1 MKRCFLVFLV
11 ILGSHFSYAQWTLQQ
26 CVDTA
31 IERNIGLKRNSLG
44 LEQTKLNQEQALGSF
59 LPNLNGQ
66 VSHGYNWGQRID
78 PFTNEFATQRIQS
91 NSLGLSTSVTLFSGL
106 QNVNQYKKAQV
117 DSRAQLLT
125 FDYQR
130 NQLALQVSVAY
141 LNVLLTK
148 ELQSSTELTVN
159 RTKQQV
165 KRITDLVNAGNAAE
179 GSLRDVEAQLFS
191 DEASYISAG
200 NNVQSAIL
208 DIAQLMQLT
217 EQEQRNFIIKAD
229 VSSFNI
235 AEQIPDLTA
244 CVQNALATFPQIKS
258 AELSLASSNLNLSIA
273 KGGMSPRLNMSY
285 SYGSGYSGASKV
297 LTGSPDSLAFPI
309 GQVFGSNQ
317 YVFSFPQAIYSLDDY
332 ATKPFGNQLR
342 DNVNQSLFFSLTLPI
357 FNGFSNDVAI
367 KRAQLTRADNELTV
381 QQTKVQ
387 LEQEVRKA
395 YLDVTRAKA
404 NYEATDKAVEASR
417 LAFDWN
423 ELRFN
428 QGVVGMSEYL
438 DARNRLQQAESNF
451 VRSKYDWI
459 FKRKIIDFYMGVPLM
474 SQP

>member
-26 CVDTA
+26 CVGTA
-31 IERNIGLKRNSLG
+31 IERNIGLKKNSLG

-78 PFTNEFATQRIQS
+78 PFTNQFATQRIQS

-106 QNVNQYKKAQV
+106 QNVNQYKKAEV
-117 DSRAQLLT
+117 DTRAQLLT

-148 ELQSSTELTVN
+148 ELQASTELTVN

-208 DIAQLMQLT
+208 DIAQMMQLT
-217 EQEQRNFIIKAD
+217 EHCEGWNVASPEHELFIWIRIFRCLESVNRFSRFFILSNRTSLRLESICLLSSSSDIHCRRLRNKA
-229 VSSFNI
+229 
-235 AEQIPDLTA
+235 
-244 CVQNALATFPQIKS
+244 
-258 AELSLASSNLNLSIA
+258 
-273 KGGMSPRLNMSY
+273 
-285 SYGSGYSGASKV
+285 
-297 LTGSPDSLAFPI
+297 
-309 GQVFGSNQ
+309 
-317 YVFSFPQAIYSLDDY
+317 
-332 ATKPFGNQLR
+332 LR
-342 DNVNQSLFFSLTLPI
+342 ES
-357 FNGFSNDVAI
+357 
-367 KRAQLTRADNELTV
+367 
-381 QQTKVQ
+381 
-387 LEQEVRKA
+387 
-395 YLDVTRAKA
+395 
-404 NYEATDKAVEASR
+404 VER
-417 LAFDWN
+417 
-423 ELRFN
+423 
-428 QGVVGMSEYL
+428 
-438 DARNRLQQAESNF
+438 
-451 VRSKYDWI
+451 
-459 FKRKIIDFYMGVPLM
+459 
-474 SQP
+474 